1 MQSYCYVTSNN
12 EQFFIGYERVV
23 EAANYN
29 VYCISCHRSHCYKFP
44 SSLILHSIIYLT
56 YSTPFPPPP
65 LNAHIEKYFKISQL
79 LLMEAR
85 VSFLDHVCVF
95 HSYWH
100 VQSSREE
107 SQDFSLSIL
116 SKYDLS
122 GEMVVK
128 IVHKMIFMRIV
139 WKASHK
145 DLHWCRM
152 WCTKKGNE
160 NFFSSL
166 PMHWNAQKK

>member
-95 HSYWH
+95 HPYWH

-107 SQDFSLSIL
+107 SQDFSLSIHPIQIWFVWGDGCKNCSQNDIHEDCVE
-116 SKYDLS
+116 SKS
-122 GEMVVK
+122 
-128 IVHKMIFMRIV
+128 
-139 WKASHK
+139 
-145 DLHWCRM
+145 
-152 WCTKKGNE
+152 
-160 NFFSSL
+160 
-166 PMHWNAQKK
+166 